1 MLVGEGV
8 SQLVDE
14 RELLHLLRCPCREVE
29 AAGFEVVERDG
40 LLRQDVNDLAL
51 QVEVIANE
59 AEQLEKQLL
68 PTDFLRIAFLGD
80 AGFDEFPDLFAC
92 QQLTRDR
99 LADLQ
104 AGDLAQTRE
113 HAVDLREE
121 FCTLLGGNLGF
132 LAPYRITG
140 RQHGH
145 GDCAEQSAGEDPT

>member
-8 SQLVDE
+8 SQLVHE
-14 RELLHLLRCPCREVE
+14 SKLLHLLRCPCREVE

-40 LLRQDVNDLAL
+40 LLRQDVNDFAL

-68 PTDFLRIAFLGD
+68 PADFLRIAVLGD
-80 AGFDEFPDLFAC
+80 AGFDELPDLVAC
-92 QQLTRDR
+92 QQLPRDR
-99 LADLQ
+99 LANLE
-104 AGDLAQTRE
+104 AGDLAQTGE

-121 FCTLLGGNLGF
+121 FGVSLVGTLGF
-132 LAPYRITG
+132 LAPYRISD

-145 GDCAEQSAGEDPT
+145 GDCTEQSAEEDLT